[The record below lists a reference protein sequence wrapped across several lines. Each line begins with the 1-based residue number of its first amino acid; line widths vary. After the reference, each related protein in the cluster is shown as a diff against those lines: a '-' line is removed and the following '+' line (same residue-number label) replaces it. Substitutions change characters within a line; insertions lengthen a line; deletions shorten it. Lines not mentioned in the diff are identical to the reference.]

1 MPSQSIIAGALLQIS
16 GIKKALRNRDMNGK
30 KNKSRSREAS
40 QKTITWSRQEMV
52 AWTRLVAEEINLSG
66 KILEE

>member
-1 MPSQSIIAGALLQIS
+1 M
-16 GIKKALRNRDMNGK
+16 MNGK